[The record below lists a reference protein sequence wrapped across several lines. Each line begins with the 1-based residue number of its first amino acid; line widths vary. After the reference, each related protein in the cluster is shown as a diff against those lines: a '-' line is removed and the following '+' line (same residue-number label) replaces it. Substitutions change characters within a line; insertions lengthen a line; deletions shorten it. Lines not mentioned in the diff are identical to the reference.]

1 MQALR
6 TAVVKSALELAKVQ
20 GWTDR
25 TLLSAV
31 TQHQLAPVSPSQA
44 AARGLFPNGP
54 YELVE
59 ELFDSWDSQLQRDIT
74 AEALE
79 GLDSTQRLVL
89 CLRKRLEYETPYQ
102 TNWSD
107 AIALGADCDHF
118 NETAARLWSSWGLM
132 LRLTGDDSS
141 GVRAK

>member
-1 MQALR
+1 MLALR

-25 TLLSAV
+25 TLLAAV
-31 TQHQLAPVSPSQA
+31 TQHQLAPVSARQA

-59 ELFDSWDSQLQRDIT
+59 ELFDTWDSQLQRDIT
-74 AEALE
+74 AEALQ
-79 GLDSTQRLVL
+79 GLDNTQKLVL
-89 CLRKRLEYETPYQ
+89 CVRKRLEYETPYQ
-102 TNWSD
+102 ASWSD

-118 NETAARLWSSWGLM
+118 SETASRLWTSWGLM
-132 LRLTGDDSS
+132 LRLTGDESS
-141 GVRAK
+141 GVRTK